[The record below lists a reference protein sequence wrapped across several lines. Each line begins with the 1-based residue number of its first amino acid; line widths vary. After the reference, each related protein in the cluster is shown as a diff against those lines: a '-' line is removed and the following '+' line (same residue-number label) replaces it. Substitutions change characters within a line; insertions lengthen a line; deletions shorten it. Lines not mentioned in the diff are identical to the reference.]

1 MRKEVSAVRKD
12 EPGANALEEFR
23 RQGYSVIK
31 YHIVKQGQN
40 WDIRTPYGITVH
52 VLLYSLWKG
61 KEENGSVVAD
71 ECVEESLH
79 VVEVW
84 ADVEQETV
92 GYEKTI
98 AELKWLNAML
108 DSCCIRLEP
117 LIDRRAVLK

>member
-1 MRKEVSAVRKD
+1 MRKEVSVAKKA
-12 EPGANALEEFR
+12 EPSANALEEFR
-23 RQGYSVIK
+23 RQGYSIVK
-31 YHIVKQGQN
+31 YHIVKKGQN

-108 DSCCIRLEP
+108 ESCCIRLEP
-117 LIDRRAVLK
+117 LIDRRAPLK

>member
-1 MRKEVSAVRKD
+1 MRKEVSAVQKD
-12 EPGANALEEFR
+12 EANALEEFR
-23 RQGYSVIK
+23 RQGYSDIK
-31 YHIVKQGQN
+31 YHIVKQGQT

-98 AELKWLNAML
+98 AELKRLNAML